1 MEVSAKI
8 IHGSFVFG
16 QSPTLKRTLSEEMM
30 LNMGEVERPGPK
42 RDDAGDAGEL
52 MAKNPFYSLLG
63 DCYTIV
69 VRETT
74 TAVTR
79 GRSNAWEYILTCFK
93 DAKNKRQRREET

>member
-1 MEVSAKI
+1 MYGNVDQKY
-8 IHGSFVFG
+8 GSFVFG

-42 RDDAGDAGEL
+42 GGDAGDAGEL

-69 VRETT
+69 VSETT
-74 TAVTR
+74 TATTGGNNV
-79 GRSNAWEYILTCFK
+79 
-93 DAKNKRQRREET
+93 